1 MIRGSAWRR
10 GDGGGDGLVLLDRPR
25 DRDGLFFDL
34 HRLRAGNG
42 DSKCG
47 AACRWERNGGEARTC
62 GLREEVGQVEQR
74 GHAVRPGTARA
85 GGSACGSRRSRGGL
99 TRESGVRRDHRN
111 FAVIRVRARGD
122 ARCGSRVGAGESLN
136 GGVENGGNRLVEGF
150 AVMTT
155 SGSMWIWVSGGG
167 RNGDW
172 LDVSFEDSGG
182 AGMARNSKG
191 LESGRTRR
199 ERGLTLRWARM
210 GWMLANGSLEA
221 NFCLGIHGWLVRKIE
236 RD

>member
-1 MIRGSAWRR
+1 MIRGSARRR
-10 GDGGGDGLVLLDRPR
+10 GNGGGDGLVDRCR

-34 HRLRAGNG
+34 HRLGTGNG

-47 AACRWERNGGEARTC
+47 AGCRWKGHGGEAWTC

-74 GHAVRPGTARA
+74 GRAVRLGTGRA
-85 GGSACGSRRSRGGL
+85 GGSACGSRGSRGGL

-122 ARCGSRVGAGESLN
+122 TWCGCRVGAGESLN
-136 GGVENGGNRLVEGF
+136 GSVENGGNRLVKGF

-155 SGSMWIWVSGGG
+155 SGSVWIWVSGGG

-182 AGMARNSKG
+182 AGMARGSKRLG
-191 LESGRTRR
+191 SDRIRR

-221 NFCLGIHGWLVRKIE
+221 NFCLGIHGWLVRKTE